1 MNFNLIFILGL
12 RTDRTTIHRNLC
24 LNLLLAELLLVIGL
38 DQTQNPALCG
48 VIAGFLHYLFL
59 TTFAWMLVEGIDVY
73 LMLVKVF
80 DTGRSMVTY
89 FYVIGYGGPA
99 VIVVLSVIIVEAS
112 GTHGYGTPDQW
123 VIHKVEKI

>member
-1 MNFNLIFILGL
+1 
-12 RTDRTTIHRNLC
+12 
-24 LNLLLAELLLVIGL
+24 
-38 DQTQNPALCG
+38 
-48 VIAGFLHYLFL
+48 
-59 TTFAWMLVEGIDVY
+59 MLVEGIDVY

-123 VIHKVEKI
+123 VIHNTQHMEEQIEKSKDYHSMKDYAPETLFDILQDRVKITLIFYCSE

>member
-1 MNFNLIFILGL
+1 
-12 RTDRTTIHRNLC
+12 
-24 LNLLLAELLLVIGL
+24 
-38 DQTQNPALCG
+38 
-48 VIAGFLHYLFL
+48 
-59 TTFAWMLVEGIDVY
+59 MLVEGIDVY

-123 VIHKVEKI
+123 VIHNTGCDTFGPKTIWSPDIWSPTIGPQSIGPSGQTVPN

>member
-1 MNFNLIFILGL
+1 
-12 RTDRTTIHRNLC
+12 
-24 LNLLLAELLLVIGL
+24 
-38 DQTQNPALCG
+38 
-48 VIAGFLHYLFL
+48 
-59 TTFAWMLVEGIDVY
+59 MLVEGIDVY

-123 VIHKVEKI
+123 VIKFIYSEKATKFYEIFTLLLTGTKYDKSKVRIS